1 MTEGSTAATAQ
12 VNLTLPVLRQG
23 AGPRSAVSRLQ
34 HIFNDFAR
42 ADDDEPVFDES
53 GVFGPKTDTAVREFQ
68 DDHDLGV
75 DGIVGKN
82 TWKALLEQWM
92 TLEPPD

>member
-23 AGPRSAVSRLQ
+23 AGPL
-34 HIFNDFAR
+34 
-42 ADDDEPVFDES
+42 
-53 GVFGPKTDTAVREFQ
+53 
-68 DDHDLGV
+68 
-75 DGIVGKN
+75 VGKN